1 MSFYIDNSW
10 KEGNVS
16 YVWKDITRL
25 DSIITHRK
33 THVEMIHRPD
43 WGVACYMDGDIQSCE
58 LDEALYHESLVH
70 PVMSS
75 VVRPKRVMIVG
86 GGEGA
91 TAREVLKWPSVEH
104 VDMYEWDE
112 DVVRLF
118 QTKYPQWAKG
128 AWEDPRLHLHFEDIF
143 EKIMTPPEELY
154 DVMIIDLIEPDT
166 ENMELWTALI
176 RQLSYWIRPTGSISI
191 YSGIRTMGRS
201 EQPYQALTEL
211 ILKQSDQNV
220 VFYRTITPYHF
231 FLPCFL
237 TECTFLL
244 LSFSPDIIVDPTIPS
259 HLTEDIWKS
268 YTTFNW

>member
-16 YVWKDITRL
+16 YIWKDIARL

-33 THVEMIHRPD
+33 THVEMIYRPD

-58 LDEALYHESLVH
+58 LDEELYHESLVH

-75 VVRPKRVMIVG
+75 VVCPKRVMIVG

-118 QTKYPQWAKG
+118 QKKYPQWGKG
-128 AWEDPRLHLHFEDIF
+128 AWDDPRLHLHFDDIF
-143 EKIMTPPEELY
+143 EIIMTPPEELY

-166 ENMELWTALI
+166 ENMEWWRDLI
-176 RQLSYWIRPTGSISI
+176 RQLSYWVRPTGAISI
-191 YSGIRTMGRS
+191 YSGIRTMGKS

-211 ILKQSDQNV
+211 ILKQSD
-220 VFYRTITPYHF
+220 RTIIPYHF

-244 LSFSPDIIVDPTIPS
+244 ISFSPEIVIDPVIPS

>member
-16 YVWKDITRL
+16 YVWRDITRL

-58 LDEALYHESLVH
+58 LDERLYHESLVH

-75 VVRPKRVMIVG
+75 VVRPKRVMIIG

-91 TAREVLKWPSVEH
+91 TAREVLKWQSVER

-128 AWEDPRLHLHFEDIF
+128 AWEDPRLHLYFEDIF

-166 ENMELWTALI
+166 DNMELWTMLI

-191 YSGIRTMGRS
+191 YSGIRVMGRLQQS
-201 EQPYQALTEL
+201 YQILTNL
-211 ILKQSDQNV
+211 IMEQSDQNV
-220 VFYRTITPYHF
+220 LFYRTITPYHF

-244 LSFSPDIIVDPTIPS
+244 LSFSTELIIDSNISS

>member
-16 YVWKDITRL
+16 YVWRDIARL

-118 QTKYPQWAKG
+118 QMKYPQWAKG
-128 AWEDPRLHLHFEDIF
+128 AWDDPRLHLHFEDIF
-143 EKIMTPPEELY
+143 EKISAVCSCT
-154 DVMIIDLIEPDT
+154 
-166 ENMELWTALI
+166 
-176 RQLSYWIRPTGSISI
+176 
-191 YSGIRTMGRS
+191 
-201 EQPYQALTEL
+201 
-211 ILKQSDQNV
+211 
-220 VFYRTITPYHF
+220 
-231 FLPCFL
+231 CFL
-237 TECTFLL
+237 DNHVRIINRHDGFDEFNADNIAEACRSLWHNADAVCRIPRVEIHTEIESV
-244 LSFSPDIIVDPTIPS
+244 LSRGNLPFSVSAIDG
-259 HLTEDIWKS
+259 
-268 YTTFNW
+268 